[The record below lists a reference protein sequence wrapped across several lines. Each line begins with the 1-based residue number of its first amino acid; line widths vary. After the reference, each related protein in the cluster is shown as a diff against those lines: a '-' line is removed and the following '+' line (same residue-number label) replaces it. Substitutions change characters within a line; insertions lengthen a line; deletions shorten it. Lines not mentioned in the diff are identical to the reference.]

1 MKFRKIRH
9 EDIDGLGSSL
19 THWDWY
25 NYEMD
30 YGQMVYTMENED
42 YCDYDVDNSKSSSE
56 SYIKYGSIYPHF
68 PPSVSR
74 CIPIYSVH
82 IERNRKIESIL
93 NLG

>member
-9 EDIDGLGSSL
+9 EDIDGLDSSL
-19 THWDWY
+19 TYWDYMWDDYVDISWY
-25 NYEMD
+25 
-30 YGQMVYTMENED
+30 END
-42 YCDYDVDNSKSSSE
+42 YCDYDVDNNKSPSE